1 MAVNFIDLFK
11 NLQMNQKDLD
21 NILELQ
27 KEAVKNSD
35 NILFLSVIFQALLD
49 ASKPIV
55 KNESTSIMSI
65 RNKARAWFFSS
76 IGVTSQNFEFVC
88 DYAGLNPDK
97 VREFA
102 SYVINSNNPKDIR
115 NKLNIIL
122 KRK

>member
-1 MAVNFIDLFK
+1 
-11 NLQMNQKDLD
+11 MNQKDLD

-27 KEAVKNSD
+27 KEARKNSD

-49 ASKPIV
+49 ASKPKV

-65 RNKARAWFFSS
+65 RNKAKSWFFAS

-102 SYVINSNNPKDIR
+102 SYVINSSDPKDIR
-115 NKLNIIL
+115 SKLNTIL
-122 KRK
+122 KRR